1 MDALEQSIYL
11 RYKKLI
17 AESCAAPLDLPQ
29 QNPRQ
34 VHLEEIMGWYDV
46 FCFDGFGTLY
56 NRGDFLYE
64 GALDWYRKLRAAG
77 KHLRLITNAA
87 SNVDSALAEDAA
99 KRGFDFTTAETIS
112 SGSLLQKLLEKL
124 RRNCPAKTFSQAYYL
139 GRPSGVNVLHACG
152 VEAVE
157 NPREPIVAISS
168 NVATEETFAH
178 ALEILKRPGANLF
191 VLNSDAW
198 APNIDGTRS
207 PVSGAL
213 SEQLRLAA
221 TSLSADIESADPAKE
236 ASGPATYYLGKPF
249 PEIFTCIKESVPA
262 NSRILMIGDTLGTD
276 VMGAA
281 FAGIDSALVVGRN
294 VPAADLDADEKALGL
309 RPTWYLTP

>member
-1 MDALEQSIYL
+1 MDALELSIYL
-11 RYKKLI
+11 RYKELI

-34 VHLEEIMGWYDV
+34 VHLEDIMGWYDV

-64 GALDWYRKLRAAG
+64 GALEWYRKLRSAG
-77 KHLRLITNAA
+77 KLLRLITNAA

-99 KRGFDFTTAETIS
+99 KRGFDFTAAETIS

-124 RRNCPAKTFSQAYYL
+124 RRDCPAKTFSQAYYL

-178 ALEILKRPGANLF
+178 ALEILKRPGAHLF

-221 TSLSADIESADPAKE
+221 KSCPADTAIAA
-236 ASGPATYYLGKPF
+236 GPATYYLGKPF
-249 PEIFTCIKESVPA
+249 PEIFTRIKESVPA

>member
-64 GALDWYRKLRAAG
+64 GALKWYRKLRAAG
-77 KHLRLITNAA
+77 KQLRLITNAA

-99 KRGFDFTTAETIS
+99 KRGFDFTAAETIS

-221 TSLSADIESADPAKE
+221 
-236 ASGPATYYLGKPF
+236 GPDTYYLGKPF
-249 PEIFTCIKESVPA
+249 PEIFNRIKESVPA

-294 VPAADLDADEKALGL
+294 VPAADLDADEKALGI

>member
-11 RYKKLI
+11 RYKKI
-17 AESCAAPLDLPQ
+17 IVESGDAPLDLPQ

-34 VHLEEIMGWYDV
+34 VHLEDIMGWYDV

-64 GALDWYRKLRAAG
+64 GALEWYRKLRAAG
-77 KHLRLITNAA
+77 KQLRLITNAA

-99 KRGFDFTTAETIS
+99 KRGFDFTAAETIS

-124 RRNCPAKTFSQAYYL
+124 RRDCPANAFSQAYYL
-139 GRPSGVNVLHACG
+139 GRPSGVNVLNACG

-221 TSLSADIESADPAKE
+221 
-236 ASGPATYYLGKPF
+236 GPDTYYLGKPF
-249 PEIFTCIKESVPA
+249 PEIFNRIKESVPA

-294 VPAADLDADEKALGL
+294 VPAADLDADEKALGI
-309 RPTWYLTP
+309 RPTWYLSP

>member
-1 MDALEQSIYL
+1 MDALELSIYL
-11 RYKKLI
+11 RYKELI

-64 GALDWYRKLRAAG
+64 GALEWYRKLRAAG
-77 KHLRLITNAA
+77 KQLRLITNAA

-99 KRGFDFTTAETIS
+99 KRGFDFTAAETIS

-124 RRNCPAKTFSQAYYL
+124 RRNSPANAFSQAYYL
-139 GRPSGVNVLHACG
+139 GRPSGVNVLNACG

-157 NPREPIVAISS
+157 NPRESIVAISS

-221 TSLSADIESADPAKE
+221 
-236 ASGPATYYLGKPF
+236 GPATYYLGKPF
-249 PEIFTCIKESVPA
+249 PEIFNRIKESVPA

-294 VPAADLDADEKALGL
+294 VPAADLDADEKALGI

>member
-64 GALDWYRKLRAAG
+64 GALDWYRKLRVAG

-99 KRGFDFTTAETIS
+99 KRGFDFTAAETIS
-112 SGSLLQKLLEKL
+112 SGSLLQKFLEKL
-124 RRNCPAKTFSQAYYL
+124 RRNSPAKTFSQAYYL

-221 TSLSADIESADPAKE
+221 
-236 ASGPATYYLGKPF
+236 GPATYYLGKPF
-249 PEIFTCIKESVPA
+249 PEIFTRIKESVPA

>member
-11 RYKKLI
+11 RYKELI

-34 VHLEEIMGWYDV
+34 VHLEDIMGWYDV

-64 GALDWYRKLRAAG
+64 GALEWYCKLRSAG
-77 KHLRLITNAA
+77 KQLRLITNAA

-99 KRGFDFTTAETIS
+99 KRGFDFTAAETIS

-124 RRNCPAKTFSQAYYL
+124 RRNSPAKTFSQAYYL

-178 ALEILKRPGANLF
+178 ALEILKRPGAHLF

-221 TSLSADIESADPAKE
+221 
-236 ASGPATYYLGKPF
+236 GPDTYYLGKPF
-249 PEIFTCIKESVPA
+249 PEIFTRIKESVPA

-294 VPAADLDADEKALGL
+294 VPAADLDADEKALGI

>member
-11 RYKKLI
+11 RYKELI

-64 GALDWYRKLRAAG
+64 GALEWYRKLRAAR
-77 KHLRLITNAA
+77 KQLRLITNAA
-87 SNVDSALAEDAA
+87 SNVDSALAEDAT
-99 KRGFDFTTAETIS
+99 KRGFDFTAAETIS

-124 RRNCPAKTFSQAYYL
+124 RRNSPANAFSQAYYL

-221 TSLSADIESADPAKE
+221 
-236 ASGPATYYLGKPF
+236 GPDTYYLGKPF
-249 PEIFTCIKESVPA
+249 PEIFNRIKASVPA

-294 VPAADLDADEKALGL
+294 VPAADLDADEKALGI

>member
-11 RYKKLI
+11 RYKELI

-34 VHLEEIMGWYDV
+34 VHLEDIMGWYDV

-64 GALDWYRKLRAAG
+64 GALEWYRKLRAAG

-87 SNVDSALAEDAA
+87 SNVDSALAEEAA
-99 KRGFDFTTAETIS
+99 KRGFDFTAAETIS

-124 RRNCPAKTFSQAYYL
+124 RRNSPAKTFSQAYYL

-221 TSLSADIESADPAKE
+221 
-236 ASGPATYYLGKPF
+236 GPATYYLGKPF
-249 PEIFTCIKESVPA
+249 PEIFNRIKESVPA

>member
-11 RYKKLI
+11 RYKELI

-64 GALDWYRKLRAAG
+64 GALEWYRKLRAAG
-77 KHLRLITNAA
+77 KQLRLITNAA

-124 RRNCPAKTFSQAYYL
+124 RRNSPANAFSQAYYL
-139 GRPSGVNVLHACG
+139 GRPSGVNVLNACG

-178 ALEILKRPGANLF
+178 ALEILKRPGAHLF

-221 TSLSADIESADPAKE
+221 
-236 ASGPATYYLGKPF
+236 GPDTYYLGKPF
-249 PEIFTCIKESVPA
+249 PEIFNRIKESVPA

>member
-64 GALDWYRKLRAAG
+64 GALDWYRKLRVAG

-99 KRGFDFTTAETIS
+99 KRGFDFTAAETIS

-124 RRNCPAKTFSQAYYL
+124 RRNSPAKTFSQAYYL

-213 SEQLRLAA
+213 SEQLRLAVK
-221 TSLSADIESADPAKE
+221 SCPADTAIAA
-236 ASGPATYYLGKPF
+236 GPATYYLGKPF
-249 PEIFTCIKESVPA
+249 PEIFNRIKESVPA

-294 VPAADLDADEKALGL
+294 VPAADLDADEKALCL

>member
-11 RYKKLI
+11 RYKELI
-17 AESCAAPLDLPQ
+17 AESCAASLDLPQ

-56 NRGDFLYE
+56 NRGNFLYE
-64 GALDWYRKLRAAG
+64 GALEWYRKLRAAG
-77 KHLRLITNAA
+77 KQLRLITNAA
-87 SNVDSALAEDAA
+87 SNVDSALAEDAT
-99 KRGFDFTTAETIS
+99 KRGFDFTAAETIS

-124 RRNCPAKTFSQAYYL
+124 RRNSPAKTFSRAYYL
-139 GRPSGVNVLHACG
+139 GRPSGVNVLNACG

-178 ALEILKRPGANLF
+178 ALEILKRPGAHLF

-221 TSLSADIESADPAKE
+221 
-236 ASGPATYYLGKPF
+236 GPDTYYLGKPF
-249 PEIFTCIKESVPA
+249 PEIFNRIKESVPA

-294 VPAADLDADEKALGL
+294 VPAADLDADEKALGI

>member
-1 MDALEQSIYL
+1 MDALELSIYL

-34 VHLEEIMGWYDV
+34 VHLEDIMGWYDV

-64 GALDWYRKLRAAG
+64 GALEWYHKLRAAG
-77 KHLRLITNAA
+77 KQLRLITNAA

-99 KRGFDFTTAETIS
+99 KRGFDFTAAETIS

-124 RRNCPAKTFSQAYYL
+124 RRNSPAKTFSQAFYL

-221 TSLSADIESADPAKE
+221 
-236 ASGPATYYLGKPF
+236 GPATYYLGKPF
-249 PEIFTCIKESVPA
+249 PEIFNRIKASVPA

>member
-11 RYKKLI
+11 RYKELI

-64 GALDWYRKLRAAG
+64 GALEWYRKLRAAG
-77 KHLRLITNAA
+77 KQLRLITNAA

-99 KRGFDFTTAETIS
+99 KRGFDFTAAETIS

-124 RRNCPAKTFSQAYYL
+124 RRNSPAKAFSQAYYL

-152 VEAVE
+152 IEAVE

-168 NVATEETFAH
+168 NVATEETFVH

-221 TSLSADIESADPAKE
+221 
-236 ASGPATYYLGKPF
+236 GPATYYLGKPF
-249 PEIFTCIKESVPA
+249 PEIFNRIKESVPA

>member
-1 MDALEQSIYL
+1 MDALELSIYL
-11 RYKKLI
+11 RYKELI

-64 GALDWYRKLRAAG
+64 GALKWYRKLRAAG
-77 KHLRLITNAA
+77 KQLRLITNAA

-99 KRGFDFTTAETIS
+99 KRGFDFTAAETIS

-124 RRNCPAKTFSQAYYL
+124 RRNSPAKTFSQAYYL

-152 VEAVE
+152 IEAVE

-178 ALEILKRPGANLF
+178 ALEILKRPGAHLF

-221 TSLSADIESADPAKE
+221 
-236 ASGPATYYLGKPF
+236 GPATYYLGKPF
-249 PEIFTCIKESVPA
+249 PEIFTRIKESVPA

>member
-11 RYKKLI
+11 RYKELI

-34 VHLEEIMGWYDV
+34 VHLEDIMGWYDV

-64 GALDWYRKLRAAG
+64 GALEWYRKLRAAG
-77 KHLRLITNAA
+77 KQLRLITNAA

-99 KRGFDFTTAETIS
+99 KRGFDFTAAETIS

-124 RRNCPAKTFSQAYYL
+124 RRNSPAKAFSQAYYL

-152 VEAVE
+152 IEAVE

-178 ALEILKRPGANLF
+178 ALEILKRPGAHLF

-221 TSLSADIESADPAKE
+221 
-236 ASGPATYYLGKPF
+236 GPDTYYLGKPF
-249 PEIFTCIKESVPA
+249 PEIFNRIKESVPA

-294 VPAADLDADEKALGL
+294 VPAADLDADEKALGI

>member
-1 MDALEQSIYL
+1 MNALEQSIYL
-11 RYKKLI
+11 RYKELI

-34 VHLEEIMGWYDV
+34 VHLEDIMGWYDV

-77 KHLRLITNAA
+77 KQLRLITNAA

-99 KRGFDFTTAETIS
+99 KRGFDFTAAETIS

-124 RRNCPAKTFSQAYYL
+124 RRNSPATAFSQAYYL
-139 GRPSGVNVLHACG
+139 GRPSGVNVLNACG

-221 TSLSADIESADPAKE
+221 
-236 ASGPATYYLGKPF
+236 GPATYYLGKPF

-281 FAGIDSALVVGRN
+281 FAGMDSALVVGRN
-294 VPAADLDADEKALGL
+294 VPAADLDADEKALGI

>member
-11 RYKKLI
+11 RYKELI
-17 AESCAAPLDLPQ
+17 AESCAASLDLPQ

-56 NRGDFLYE
+56 NRGNFLYE
-64 GALDWYRKLRAAG
+64 GALEWYRKLRAAG

-99 KRGFDFTTAETIS
+99 KRGFDFTAAETIS
-112 SGSLLQKLLEKL
+112 SGCLLQKLLEKL
-124 RRNCPAKTFSQAYYL
+124 RRNSPAKTFSQAYYL

-178 ALEILKRPGANLF
+178 ALEILKRPGAHLF

-221 TSLSADIESADPAKE
+221 
-236 ASGPATYYLGKPF
+236 GPDTYYLGKPF
-249 PEIFTCIKESVPA
+249 PEIFNRIKESVPA

>member
-1 MDALEQSIYL
+1 MDALEQSIYV

-17 AESCAAPLDLPQ
+17 AESCVAPLDLPQ

-56 NRGDFLYE
+56 NRGNFLYE
-64 GALDWYRKLRAAG
+64 GALEWYRKLRAAG
-77 KHLRLITNAA
+77 KQLRLITNAA

-99 KRGFDFTTAETIS
+99 KRGFDFTAAETIS

-124 RRNCPAKTFSQAYYL
+124 RRNSPAKTFSQAYYL

-178 ALEILKRPGANLF
+178 ALEILKRPRANLF

-198 APNIDGTRS
+198 APNIDGSRS

-221 TSLSADIESADPAKE
+221 T
-236 ASGPATYYLGKPF
+236 PATYYLGKPF
-249 PEIFTCIKESVPA
+249 PEIFNRIKESVPA